1 MSKFK
6 LICEDEPIASIGSS
20 KIRHEFECDDL
31 VNILNN
37 MTKFLQSSGYLD
49 NNKHLTFNR
58 NIDLDFDLDEYTE
71 KLFTGTPVPKE

>member
-20 KIRHEFECDDL
+20 KIRHEFESDDL

-37 MTKFLQSSGYLD
+37 VTKFLQSAGYLD

-58 NIDLDFDLDEYTE
+58 NIDLDISDEDLDKFTE
-71 KLFTGTPVPKE
+71 NLFHTRL

>member
-37 MTKFLQSSGYLD
+37 VTKFLQSAGYLD

-58 NIDLDFDLDEYTE
+58 NIDLDISDEDLDKFTE
-71 KLFTGTPVPKE
+71 NLFHTRL

>member
-1 MSKFK
+1 MSRFK

-20 KIRHEFECDDL
+20 KIRHEFESDDL

-37 MTKFLQSSGYLD
+37 VTKFLQSAGYLD

-58 NIDLDFDLDEYTE
+58 NIDLDISDEDLDKFTE
-71 KLFTGTPVPKE
+71 NLFHTRL